1 MGAFGP
7 NLWEV
12 LRYEHDAGD
21 GMRIGL
27 DDYPIHDEANR
38 LVLNQLIIDEYYER
52 EIGLETVPLFMRRLR
67 LKMRQIMPYYNKL
80 FATEDLLIGKELAT
94 FDLTTNRN
102 DSSTDTNANNAK
114 GNSEVVSTSGA
125 RNVNSDT
132 PAVLLR
138 GNGDY
143 ATSAADAT
151 STATSTT
158 TSEQDTSGST
168 LSKLEALS
176 HTSGFQG
183 AASTLLNNYRATL
196 LNINMMIVPEVNEL
210 FMLVRGD
217 GREIMPSYDL
227 SRPLPMLGGIL

>member
-1 MGAFGP
+1 MGMYGP

-12 LRYEHDAGD
+12 LKYEHDAGD

-27 DDYPIHDEANR
+27 DDYPLHDEANR

-52 EIGLETVPLFMRRLR
+52 EIGLETVPLFMRRMR

-80 FATEDLLIGKELAT
+80 FATEELLIGKELAT
-94 FDLTTNRN
+94 FDLSTTRD
-102 DSSTDTNANNAK
+102 DSSSDSNTNTAK
-114 GNSEVVSTSGA
+114 GNSTVVSTSGA

-132 PAVLLR
+132 PGVILR
-138 GNGDY
+138 GGGDY

-158 TSEQDTSGST
+158 NSEQDTSGST

-176 HTSGFQG
+176 RTTGFQG
-183 AASTLLNNYRATL
+183 AASTLLNNYRGTL
-196 LNINMMIVPEVNEL
+196 LNINMMIVPELNEL
-210 FMLVRGD
+210 FMLIRGD
-217 GREIMPSYDL
+217 GRELLPAFDL
-227 SRPLPMLGGIL
+227 YSPLPMLGGIL